1 MLGSLSFWGIELL
14 LIAFCTV
21 VGFVH
26 IHRLYGLSS
35 ICKSVGVSIDGVT
48 HSCIGM
54 YALSDATAM
63 ERFSG
68 FRNKL
73 SWVSDVHY
81 FAEVVT
87 YSGSGIAR
95 LDTYLVPPV
104 YYSFHP
110 IVFYE
115 AVPREWVYVRRE
127 SLVLRWF
134 RVVFPVLLFLNI
146 CWLGVWLFF

>member
-1 MLGSLSFWGIELL
+1 MLGSLSFWSMELL

-21 VGFVH
+21 VGLVH

-48 HSCIGM
+48 HSCVGM
-54 YALSDATAM
+54 YALSDAAAM

-68 FRNKL
+68 FRAKL
-73 SWVSDVHY
+73 SWVSDIHY

-87 YSGSGIAR
+87 YSGSGIVR

-127 SLVLRWF
+127 SLFLRWL
-134 RVVFPVLLFLNI
+134 RVFIALLVLLSC
-146 CWLGVWLFF
+146 CWLGYCLFF